1 MGFASRIIRATR
13 VSKWRLDVG
22 TCSPPMLVMIE
33 TLGASGYV
41 VPPPVAHAEGSDR
54 IRIANRIRATRV
66 SKWRLDVG
74 TCSPPM
80 LVMIETLGASGY
92 VVPPPVAHA

>member
-1 MGFASRIIRATR
+1 LLSHRQGGYVSCSLPSAIIDVFVPRIIRATR

-41 VPPPVAHAEGSDR
+41 VPPPVADA
-54 IRIANRIRATRV
+54 
-66 SKWRLDVG
+66 
-74 TCSPPM
+74 
-80 LVMIETLGASGY
+80 
-92 VVPPPVAHA
+92 